1 MQLSD
6 LELVTRLKQ
15 GDAEAVG
22 VLLEQYAHRLYNYAY
37 YHCGDHFLAEDI
49 VSETLSRVVTK
60 IESYEQREVPF
71 KAWIFRIAHNFL
83 ANSLRQRSRH
93 QAVSLDGVDWDKN
106 PHVTGESEWS
116 AADAGELAENLAIR
130 EELQQA
136 ITALPDDQRT
146 VLILHLVEG
155 HSLDEIASA
164 LDKTIPAIKSLQY
177 RAIKNLRRLLNHE
190 EDRVKGNELGS
201 FEDKARLGWGS
212 NQRQ

>member
-93 QAVSLDGVDWDKN
+93 QSVSLDGVDWDKN
-106 PHVTGESEWS
+106 PRVTGESEWS

-155 HSLDEIASA
+155 HTLDEIASA

-177 RAIKNLRRLLNHE
+177 RAIKNLRRLLSRE
-190 EDRVKGNELGS
+190 EDRVKGEGLGS
-201 FEDKARLGWGS
+201 FEDNAKLGWGS